1 MSLYSAHTY
10 LMMFHRLLSAFVF
23 ALALPR
29 LCVGVVVCL
38 CIPTLCSAQEKVI
51 YPHSVFWH
59 KTEINEIF
67 PSGWGVGLDFVYRSK
82 NEMGQGSIFDA
93 RLRESIRPWLNYQVT
108 PTSRFSLSPVGY
120 MMTHEYVGKPEDIE
134 RLPYH
139 ELRTTMQ
146 FFHHDKYFD
155 GKLMQTWRYRYE
167 LRWQERAGMDEY
179 RFFQRFRIRYRLRYV
194 LNGEDFY
201 RNNTAYLMASNEIGL
216 NFGSNVYLNTF
227 NQNRLYVGLGYRFF
241 QALRAELRYVD
252 RIRTRG
258 TTGFEFDHGRG
269 LMFTLYVD
277 QLSGVDVDAPDL
289 PSVRF
294 SD

>member
-1 MSLYSAHTY
+1 MILQKHPAAMCRSLS
-10 LMMFHRLLSAFVF
+10 RRSLSALVVA
-23 ALALPR
+23 ALMASL
-29 LCVGVVVCL
+29 
-38 CIPTLCSAQEKVI
+38 TATSQEKTVF
-51 YPHSVFWH
+51 PHSVFWH

-67 PSGWGVGLDFVYRSK
+67 PSGWGVGLDFVYRRK
-82 NEMGQGSIFDA
+82 NEMGQGSMFDA

-108 PTSRFSLSPVGY
+108 PSSRFSLSPVGY
-120 MMTHEYVGKPEDIE
+120 MMTHEYVGKPEDVD

-139 ELRTTMQ
+139 ELRSTMQ
-146 FFHHDKYFD
+146 FFHHDKFLD

-167 LRWQERAGMDEY
+167 LRWQERAGTDEY

-201 RNNTAYLMASNEIGL
+201 RNNTAYLMASTEIGL
-216 NFGSNVYLNTF
+216 NFGQNVYLNTF
-227 NQNRLYVGLGYRFF
+227 NQNRLYAGLGYRFF
-241 QALRAELRYVD
+241 QSLRAELRYVD

-258 TTGFEFDHGRG
+258 ATGFEFDHGRG
-269 LMFTLYVD
+269 LMLAFYID
-277 QLSGVDVDAPDL
+277 QLSGIDTDAPDL